1 MPPGCTLVAQS
12 IRAHAFMTTEVSSY
26 SSEPKT
32 VVLATEP
39 VELYKILK
47 FESLVNSGAEAKL
60 VIDDGLVSVNGE
72 TELRRRRKILQ
83 NDTVEFDGVRM
94 IMVLATDGE

>member
-1 MPPGCTLVAQS
+1 ML
-12 IRAHAFMTTEVSSY
+12 FMTTEEFKDPSATKKVM
-26 SSEPKT
+26 
-32 VVLATEP
+32 LAREP

-72 TELRRRRKILQ
+72 LELRRRRKIRE
-83 NDTVEFDGVRM
+83 NDIVEFDGVRM
-94 IMVLATDGE
+94 FMGLLQHGE